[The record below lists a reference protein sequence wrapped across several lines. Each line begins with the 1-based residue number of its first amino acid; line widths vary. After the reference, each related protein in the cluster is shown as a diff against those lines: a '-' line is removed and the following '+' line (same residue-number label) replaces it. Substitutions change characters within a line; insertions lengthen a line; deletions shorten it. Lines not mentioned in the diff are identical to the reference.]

1 MFYFKIIYSE
11 ARKAMSKGFP
21 QPGEGQTRSQLLGGD
36 KQRLEHRLFPG
47 TSWKIE
53 LSGLRSLRIT
63 LGS

>member
-1 MFYFKIIYSE
+1 
-11 ARKAMSKGFP
+11 MSKGFP
-21 QPGEGQTRSQLLGGD
+21 QPGEGQMRSQLLGGD